1 MSPIGLLAKRSVDLF
16 ITISI
21 LIVASPVF
29 AIITPLVRYKLG
41 SPVFFRQL
49 RPGLHGT
56 PFNIYKFR
64 TMTGERDKSGNLLP
78 DAARL
83 TRFGAWLRKT
93 SIDELPQLFNVLKGD
108 MSLVGPRP
116 LLLKYLPLY
125 TDEQK
130 KRNNVRPGMVSLASV
145 SGRNALSWD
154 EKFALDT
161 WYVENWS
168 LLLDIKIL
176 LLTIAT
182 VIKCE
187 GVSHAGSA
195 TMPEFKGDESQTK
208 K

>member
-1 MSPIGLLAKRSVDLF
+1 MSRIGMLTKRSVDLI
-16 ITISI
+16 ITIST

-49 RPGLHGT
+49 RQGLHGK

-64 TMTGERDKSGNLLP
+64 TMTDERDESGSLLP

-83 TRFGAWLRKT
+83 TRFGTWLRKT

-130 KRNNVRPGMVSLASV
+130 KRNIVRPGMVSLASV

-154 EKFALDT
+154 EKFALDA
-161 WYVENWS
+161 WYVKNWS
-168 LLLDIKIL
+168 LPLDVRIL
-176 LLTIAT
+176 MLTVAT
-182 VIKCE
+182 VIKCD